1 MTNDDEI
8 DNYTPYTDHATCA
21 RDEAAYMRFL
31 TQARDAICHYARHT
45 PMGWY
50 SEYHLDNPDDHP
62 DEYTP
67 QGVDEQGQL
76 AFHRVY
82 ANEYGAMLE
91 EEGEMPLVYVWN
103 EAEREKRKAEFDAS
117 VAAFRAR
124 EKRDKE
130 KKERTLFASLRDK
143 YGALHKE

>member
-50 SEYHLDNPDDHP
+50 SEYHLDHTDDCP

-76 AFHRVY
+76 AFCRVY
-82 ANEYGAMLE
+82 ANEYGHMLE
-91 EEGEMPLVYVWN
+91 EEGEMPLAYMWDA
-103 EAEREKRKAEFDAS
+103 AEREKRTAEFNAS

-124 EKRDKE
+124 EKRDRE
-130 KKERTLFASLRDK
+130 KQDRALFASLRAK
-143 YGALHKE
+143 YGATGKE